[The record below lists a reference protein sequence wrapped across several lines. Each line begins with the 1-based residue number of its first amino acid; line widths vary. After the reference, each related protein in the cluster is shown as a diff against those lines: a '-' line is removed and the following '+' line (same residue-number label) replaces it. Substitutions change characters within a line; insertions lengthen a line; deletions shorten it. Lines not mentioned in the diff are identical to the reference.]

1 MHSADHWESY
11 FDERFEDPDPWDY
24 EGSAYEQ
31 RKYRQQVS
39 VLDDHLESP
48 SRILEIGCSEGVH
61 SALLLEAFPEAELL
75 GISLSEREVERARER
90 VNDERATFVAANAA
104 DYLLDLDDTF
114 DAVVWSETIYY
125 IGDTASVPDM
135 YDLVGTV
142 FDRLEPGG
150 VLVSA
155 NIVGQEDTEESRLTR
170 PAILNAYRN
179 FMAASGSSVHYSS
192 HIERKAS
199 SGNTHEYEIWGYRRP
214 KN

>member
-1 MHSADHWESY
+1 MRSTDHWESY
-11 FDERFEDPDPWDY
+11 FDERFEEPDPWDY
-24 EGSAYEQ
+24 EGSTYEQ
-31 RKYRQQVS
+31 RKYRQQIS

-61 SALLLEAFPEAELL
+61 SALLLEAFSEAELL
-75 GISLSEREVERARER
+75 GISLSEQEVKRARER
-90 VNDERATFVAANAA
+90 IDDERATFVAANAV
-104 DYLLDLDDTF
+104 DYLPDLDGTF

-125 IGDTASVPDM
+125 IGDTVSVPEM
-135 YDLVGTV
+135 CELIGTV
-142 FDRLEPGG
+142 FDRLKPGG

-170 PAILNAYRN
+170 PAILNAYRE
-179 FMAASGSSVHYSS
+179 FMAGFSSSVHYSS

-199 SGNTHEYEIWGYRRP
+199 SGNEHKYEIWGYQRP